1 VAGRPLSVVH
11 VTQATEAGVARITL
25 DLVSDQA
32 RRGFSVAVACPASG
46 PLAPAVIEAGADH
59 AEWRARRSPGL
70 SSLAETRA
78 LAGILG
84 ARAPDLVHLH
94 SSKAG
99 LAGRLA
105 LRGRRP
111 TVFEPNGWSFLAVDG
126 PARAA
131 ALRWERFAARYADVV
146 VCVSEG
152 ERRLGEELRVRGRF
166 EVVPNAV
173 DLTVHRQAS
182 DSERHA
188 ARASLGVLAG
198 PLVVCVGRL
207 SRQKGQDVLL
217 DAWPR
222 VRTRVTEAR
231 LALVGDGP
239 ERDALAM
246 RADESVLLPG
256 ARSDVSAWLA
266 AADVVALPSR
276 WEGMALTMLEA
287 MATGRSVIASDVAGA
302 RDALGHGGG
311 ALVPPED
318 PSALADAIAERLLD
332 PALTAA
338 EGDVGRAVA
347 EQRHDVRRRMDA
359 VVALYENVLE
369 DRRSVRGGA

>member
-1 VAGRPLSVVH
+1 VAGRPLSVAH
-11 VTQATEAGVARITL
+11 ITQATEAGVARITL
-25 DLVSDQA
+25 DLVSDQV

-46 PLAPAVIEAGADH
+46 PLAPAILEAGADH

-70 SSLAETRA
+70 YSVAETRA
-78 LAGILG
+78 LAGILSSRG
-84 ARAPDLVHLH
+84 PDLVHLH

-105 LRGRRP
+105 VRGRLA
-111 TVFEPNGWSFLAVDG
+111 TVFEPNGWSFLAVGG
-126 PARAA
+126 PVRAA
-131 ALRWERFAARYADVV
+131 ALWWERHAARYADAI

-152 ERRLGEELRVRGRF
+152 ERRLGEELGVRGRF
-166 EVVPNAV
+166 EVLPNAV

-182 DSERHA
+182 DSDRHA
-188 ARASLGVLAG
+188 ARASLGVPAS

-207 SRQKGQDVLL
+207 SYQKGQDVLL

-222 VRTRVTEAR
+222 VRRRVTEAR

-239 ERDALAM
+239 DRDALAM

-256 ARSDVSAWLA
+256 ARSDVPAWLA

-287 MATGRSVIASDVAGA
+287 MAAGRSVIASDVAGA
-302 RDALGHGGG
+302 QDALGRG
-311 ALVPPED
+311 AGAVVPPED

-338 EGDVGRAVA
+338 EGDIGRAVV

-359 VVALYENVLE
+359 VVALYGSILGY
-369 DRRSVRGGA
+369 RKSVRRGA

>member
-1 VAGRPLSVVH
+1 M
-11 VTQATEAGVARITL
+11 ARITL
-25 DLVSDQA
+25 DLVSDQV

-46 PLAPAVIEAGADH
+46 PLARAVLEAGADH

-111 TVFEPNGWSFLAVDG
+111 TVFEPNGWSFLAVGG

-131 ALRWERFAARYADVV
+131 ALRWERYAARYADVV

-152 ERRLGEELRVRGRF
+152 ERRLGEELGVRGRF

-207 SRQKGQDVLL
+207 SHQKGQDVLL

-302 RDALGHGGG
+302 RDALGHGAG